1 MSSSDLASSSSSS
14 SSSASGIS
22 EAWVDF
28 VAGWCSG
35 AVSVVALQPLDTVLT
50 RWQAQPSAQ
59 PTGSFPPL
67 RGSSSNN
74 KLTLE
79 ASVQMARAL
88 AASSGTG
95 FRALWRGASPMIGAV
110 PFQNALLMGGYGV
123 GQAWL
128 DDPTHPGRLVAIFAG
143 GCAGGVLQSFL
154 MSPVEFVKVSA
165 QIQQAGAAPMSA
177 REMAVR
183 LSGNVHTGLGA
194 TLLRDGIPH
203 GVWFVAYEAAKGRLQ
218 QSDAFGTSSSSSSSA
233 VGPPLLAGA
242 FAATAAWVVG
252 YPADLIKTRLQ
263 AGASSGIIATAR
275 QIVAEHGWQG
285 LYRGLGLK
293 LVRAIPAS
301 MIGFGTYEHVKGEI
315 AGSSK

>member
-1 MSSSDLASSSSSS
+1 MSSSEPATIASSSV
-14 SSSASGIS
+14 S

-50 RWQAQPSAQ
+50 RWQAQPVVPATGTAQ
-59 PTGSFPPL
+59 L
-67 RGSSSNN
+67 RGSTST

-79 ASVQMARAL
+79 ASVRIARSL
-88 AASSGTG
+88 ASGAG
-95 FRALWRGASPMIGAV
+95 FRSLWRGASPMIGAV

-128 DDPTHPGRLVAIFAG
+128 DDPNHPGRLAAIFAG

-165 QIQQAGAAPMSA
+165 QIQQAGAAPLSA

-183 LSGNVHTGLGA
+183 LSANVHTGLGA

-203 GVWFVAYEAAKGRLQ
+203 GVWFVGYEAAKRRLQ
-218 QSDAFGTSSSSSSSA
+218 QPDMFGTASA
-233 VGPPLLAGA
+233 VPPLLAGA
-242 FAATAAWVVG
+242 FAATVAWVVG

-263 AGASSGIIATAR
+263 SGAATGGIRATA
-275 QIVAEHGWQG
+275 QQWVG

-293 LVRAIPAS
+293 LVRAVPAS
-301 MIGFGTYEHVKGEI
+301 MIGFGAYEYVKCEI
-315 AGSSK
+315 VSGS